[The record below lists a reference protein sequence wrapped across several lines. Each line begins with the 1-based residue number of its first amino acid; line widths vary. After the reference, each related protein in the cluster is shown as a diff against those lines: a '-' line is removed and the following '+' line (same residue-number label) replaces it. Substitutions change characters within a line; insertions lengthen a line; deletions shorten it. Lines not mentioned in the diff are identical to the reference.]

1 MFLKLQFFKPRIQ
14 KYNHSFSDFPCFLAA
29 IISSSRLQ
37 TVSIQCLGKGQGCKS
52 HLQSSGNSLEGVNQ
66 AGGVAASALWPMEAK
81 LRNSGHRTLS
91 SSVRRAGP
99 MSPEK
104 NSAGK

>member
-1 MFLKLQFFKPRIQ
+1 MIPD
-14 KYNHSFSDFPCFLAA
+14 HSFSDFPCLLAA

-52 HLQSSGNSLEGVNQ
+52 HLQSSGNSLEGVNH
-66 AGGVAASALWPMEAK
+66 AGGVGGVSFVAYGGQISQFRASTSN
-81 LRNSGHRTLS
+81 NSFNK
-91 SSVRRAGP
+91 AGP

-104 NSAGK
+104 QI